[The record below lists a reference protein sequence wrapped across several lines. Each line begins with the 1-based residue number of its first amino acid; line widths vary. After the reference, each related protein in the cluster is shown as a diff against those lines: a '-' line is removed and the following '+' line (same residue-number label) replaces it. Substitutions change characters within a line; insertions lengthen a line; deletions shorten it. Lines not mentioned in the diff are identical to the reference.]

1 MSTQLV
7 FDFFDDTVPT
17 FERTVIGH
25 NAELVAALQ
34 CLVQTRDGNPL
45 PAAHLYLWGDSGSG
59 RTHLLIATAE
69 FAQRHAR
76 PVHYFAAEHF
86 AGEALPET
94 PEAIL
99 LLDDVQRAP
108 PGLQHALFN
117 AYNRARELKQR
128 LVVSGDAPPLRLALR
143 EDLRT
148 RIGQSL
154 VFHVEPLDDAQRLG
168 FLQQWAQARGMRLE
182 RDVATYVLHRIE
194 RDPRRL
200 AAFVAALDRRSLERQ
215 RPVTVALAREVLA
228 ELEAE
233 PLRDESGLSN
243 KE

>member
-7 FDFFDDTVPT
+7 FDFFDDAVPT
-17 FERTVIGH
+17 FEHTVIGR
-25 NAELVAALQ
+25 NAELVATLQ
-34 CLVQTRDGNPL
+34 TLVQTRNGNPL
-45 PAAHLYLWGDSGSG
+45 PVPHLYLWGEPGSG

-76 PVHYFAAEHF
+76 PVHYLAAEHF
-86 AGEALPET
+86 AGETLPET
-94 PEAIL
+94 PDAIL
-99 LLDDVQRAP
+99 LIDDVQRADP
-108 PGLQHALFN
+108 SLQHALFN
-117 AYNRARELKQR
+117 AYNRARELRQR

-154 VFHVEPLDDAQRLG
+154 VFHVEPLDDVQRLG
-168 FLQQWAQARGMRLE
+168 FLQQWARARGMRLE
-182 RDVATYVLHRIE
+182 RDVATYVLHRID
-194 RDPRRL
+194 RNPRRL

-215 RPVTVALAREVLA
+215 RPVTVALAREVLT

-233 PLRDESGLSN
+233 PPQDASSLST

>member
-1 MSTQLV
+1 VSTQLV
-7 FDFFDDTVPT
+7 LDFFGGTVPT
-17 FERTVIGH
+17 FERTVIGR
-25 NAELVAALQ
+25 NEELVARLQ
-34 CLVQTRDGNPL
+34 TLVLERDSGPL
-45 PAAHLYLWGDSGSG
+45 PPSHLYLWGASGCG

-69 FAQRHAR
+69 FAQRNAR
-76 PVHYFAAEHF
+76 PVHYVAAEHF
-86 AGEALPET
+86 LGEALPET
-94 PEAIL
+94 PGAIL
-99 LLDDVQRAP
+99 LIDDVQHADSV
-108 PGLQHALFN
+108 LQHALFN
-117 AYNRARELKQR
+117 AYNRARELEQR
-128 LVVSGDAPPLRLALR
+128 LVVTGDTPPRNLGLR

-168 FLQQWAQARGMRLE
+168 FLQQWAQARGMQLE

-228 ELEAE
+228 ELGGQPQGGE
-233 PLRDESGLSN
+233 PGTMA

>member
-7 FDFFDDTVPT
+7 FDFFDDAVPT
-17 FERTVIGH
+17 FEHTVIGR
-25 NAELVAALQ
+25 NAELVATLQ
-34 CLVQTRDGNPL
+34 TLVQTRNGNPL
-45 PAAHLYLWGDSGSG
+45 PAPHLYLWGEPGSG

-76 PVHYFAAEHF
+76 PVHYLAAEHF
-86 AGEALPET
+86 TGETLPET
-94 PEAIL
+94 PDAIL
-99 LLDDVQRAP
+99 LIDDVQRADP
-108 PGLQHALFN
+108 SLQHALFN
-117 AYNRARELKQR
+117 AYNRARELRQR

-154 VFHVEPLDDAQRLG
+154 VFHVEPLDDVQRLG
-168 FLQQWAQARGMRLE
+168 FLQQWARARGMRLE
-182 RDVATYVLHRIE
+182 RDVATYVLHRID
-194 RDPRRL
+194 RNPRRL

-215 RPVTVALAREVLA
+215 RPVTVALAREVLT

-233 PLRDESGLSN
+233 PPQDASSLST

>member
-1 MSTQLV
+1 MLEMDTG
-7 FDFFDDTVPT
+7 DFSAQFPRKL
-17 FERTVIGH
+17 ERYLG
-25 NAELVAALQ
+25 ELLHGQVDI
-34 CLVQTRDGNPL
+34 R
-45 PAAHLYLWGDSGSG
+45 PAKAVTNIPAFID
-59 RTHLLIATAE
+59 RT
-69 FAQRHAR
+69 
-76 PVHYFAAEHF
+76 Y
-86 AGEALPET
+86 
-94 PEAIL
+94 L
-99 LLDDVQRAP
+99 LLEAQILGRRCIIMARLDGEGTPADIAKHVGIVRNAT
-108 PGLQHALFN
+108 GSIVAFATDSLN